1 MKKIVQCGIAVLL
14 ATSASWAGAQTAQNF
29 PTKSLRMII
38 HFPPGGPTDIVG
50 RALAQKLSETW
61 KQQVIV
67 ENRPGAGG
75 VIGIEAVLRS
85 PADGYTLL
93 FGTGGSLAL
102 APALTP
108 KLPYNVFTDLAPIM
122 LVVINPQILV
132 VHPSLPVRTV
142 NDLIKLAKS
151 KPGQI
156 NYGSV
161 GPGSPQ
167 HMGMELLKS
176 MAGVN
181 LVHIPYK
188 GTAPAMTELIA
199 GQISAMFNSMPS
211 VLPHIAS
218 GRLRGIAVGSAK
230 RSPAAPDIP
239 TVAEAGL
246 KGFQYVT
253 WYALLAPAA
262 TPKDVITK
270 INAESVKILSHPEM
284 VQRLSS
290 QGAEPA
296 PGTPEELGKFMRE
309 EFENWKKVIKAANIK
324 LE

>member
-1 MKKIVQCGIAVLL
+1 MKNIIHCGMALLL
-14 ATSASWAGAQTAQNF
+14 AVSASWAGAQNF
-29 PTKSLRMII
+29 PNKSLRMVI
-38 HFPPGGPTDIVG
+38 HFPPGGPTDFVG
-50 RALAQKLSETW
+50 RALAQKLTEAW
-61 KQQVIV
+61 KQQILV
-67 ENRPGAGG
+67 ENRPGAAGI
-75 VIGIEAVLRS
+75 IGIETVLRA

-102 APALTP
+102 APALNP
-108 KLPYNVFTDLAPIM
+108 KLPYDVFKDLAPIT

-132 VHPSLPVRTV
+132 VHPSLPVRSV
-142 NDLIKLAKS
+142 NDLIKLAKA
-151 KPGQI
+151 KPGEI

-188 GTAPAMTELIA
+188 GTAPAMTELMA

-211 VLPHIAS
+211 VLPQIAA

-230 RSPAAPDIP
+230 RSPAAPNIP
-239 TVAEAGL
+239 TVAEAGPVL

-262 TPKDVITK
+262 APKDVIAK
-270 INAESVKILSHPEM
+270 INVESVKALSQPEM

-296 PGTPEELGKFMRE
+296 PGTPEELGKFMKD
-309 EFENWKKVIKAANIK
+309 EFEEWKKVIKAANIK
-324 LE
+324 LN

>member
-1 MKKIVQCGIAVLL
+1 MKKIIQFSAAALL
-14 ATSASWAGAQTAQNF
+14 AASASWAGAQSF
-29 PTKSLRMII
+29 PTKSLRMVI
-38 HFPPGGPTDIVG
+38 HFPPGGPTDFVG
-50 RALAQKLSETW
+50 RALAQKLTEAW
-61 KQQVIV
+61 KQQIVV
-67 ENRPGAGG
+67 ENRPGASGI
-75 VIGIEAVLRS
+75 IGIETVLRA

-102 APALTP
+102 APALNP
-108 KLPYNVFTDLAPIM
+108 KLPYNVFTDLAPIT

-132 VHPSLPVRTV
+132 VHPSLPVHSV
-142 NDLIKLAKS
+142 NDLIKLAKA
-151 KPGQI
+151 KPGEI

-188 GTAPAMTELIA
+188 GTAPAMTELMA

-262 TPKDVITK
+262 VPKDIITK
-270 INAESVKILSHPEM
+270 INAESVKALSEPEM
-284 VQRLSS
+284 SKRLSS

-296 PGTPEELGKFMRE
+296 PGSPEDLAKFMRN
-309 EFENWKKVIKAANIK
+309 EFEDWKKVIKAANIK
-324 LE
+324 IN